1 MLSECCS
8 DRLDTY
14 RKWVG
19 VATLRSYEMDG
30 IPEDF
35 TIEPLNCESHPL
47 LDPSAM
53 YT

>member
-8 DRLDTY
+8 DRLDSY

-19 VATLRSYEMDG
+19 VATLRSFEMEG

-35 TIEPLNCESHPL
+35 TIEPLNCKWLIVVIGSRC
-47 LDPSAM
+47 
-53 YT
+53 

>member
-8 DRLDTY
+8 DRLDSY

-19 VATLRSYEMDG
+19 VATLRSFEMEG

-35 TIEPLNCESHPL
+35 TIEPLNCRRL
-47 LDPSAM
+47 IVVIGCCC
-53 YT
+53 